1 MDNQATALVVHVT
14 SAPAEELF
22 IKELPINWFDNPFM
36 HQTTTLDSLFYND
49 ENAYEPVL
57 TMVNGVP
64 YSILAWKEGAQP
76 HEDAFCSSTALPEP
90 LYIFR
95 LNLKDIPVSDMETIG
110 HALDKHYGD
119 QRPDLLLAPQW
130 GVLTPEFNNYTEEPA
145 FIWGKYI
152 MACRTDNHGLLPLF
166 QSALDIPEVKTILT
180 KHTITTHAS
189 KVPHTPYEVPGA

>member
-1 MDNQATALVVHVT
+1 MTNQVTALVVHVT

-36 HQTTTLDSLFYND
+36 HQTADLESLFNSD

-64 YSILAWKEGAQP
+64 YSILAWKEGAGP
-76 HEDAFCSSTALPEP
+76 NEKAFCESSDLPET
-90 LYIFR
+90 LHFFR
-95 LNLKDIPVSDMETIG
+95 LNLKDIPLDDMETIG
-110 HALDKHYGD
+110 RALDKHYGD
-119 QRPDLLLAPQW
+119 QCPNLLLAPQW
-130 GVLTPEFNNYTEEPA
+130 GVLTPEFNNYKEDPA

-180 KHTITTHAS
+180 KHVITNYVS
-189 KVPHTPYEVPGA
+189 KAQHTAYEIK

>member
-1 MDNQATALVVHVT
+1 MTNQVTALVVHVT

-36 HQTTTLDSLFYND
+36 HQTADLDSLFSSD

-64 YSILAWKEGAQP
+64 YSILAWKESAGP
-76 HEDAFCSSTALPEP
+76 NERAFCESSALPET
-90 LYIFR
+90 LHFFR
-95 LNLKDIPVSDMETIG
+95 LNLKDIPLKDMETIG

-119 QRPDLLLAPQW
+119 QRPDLLRAPQW
-130 GVLTPEFNNYTEEPA
+130 GVLTPEFNNYAEDPA

-180 KHTITTHAS
+180 KHVITNYAS
-189 KVPHTPYEVPGA
+189 KAQHTAFEIK

>member
-1 MDNQATALVVHVT
+1 MTSQVTALKVHVT

-36 HQTTTLDSLFYND
+36 HQTADLDSLFDND

-64 YSILAWKEGAQP
+64 YSILAWKEGAEP
-76 HEDAFCSSTALPEP
+76 NERAFCESSDLPET
-90 LYIFR
+90 LHFFR
-95 LNLKDIPVSDMETIG
+95 LNLKDIPLEDMEKIG

-130 GVLTPEFNNYTEEPA
+130 GVLTPELNNYSEGPA

-166 QSALDIPEVKTILT
+166 QSALDIPEIKTILT
-180 KHTITTHAS
+180 KHVITNYAS
-189 KVPHTPYEVPGA
+189 KAQHTAYEIK

>member
-1 MDNQATALVVHVT
+1 MTNQVTALKVHVT

-36 HQTTTLDSLFYND
+36 HQTADLDSLFNND

-64 YSILAWKEGAQP
+64 YSILAWKEGADP
-76 HEDAFCSSTALPEP
+76 NERAFCESSALPET
-90 LYIFR
+90 LHFFR
-95 LNLKDIPVSDMETIG
+95 LNLKDIPLEDMEKIG

-119 QRPDLLLAPQW
+119 QRPDLLMAPQW
-130 GVLTPEFNNYTEEPA
+130 GVLTPEFNNYEEDPA

-166 QSALDIPEVKTILT
+166 QSALDIPEIKTILT
-180 KHTITTHAS
+180 KHVITNYAS
-189 KVPHTPYEVPGA
+189 KAQHTAYEIK

>member
-1 MDNQATALVVHVT
+1 MTNQVTALKVHVT

-36 HQTTTLDSLFYND
+36 HQTADLDSLFNSD

-64 YSILAWKEGAQP
+64 YSILAWKEGAEP
-76 HEDAFCSSTALPEP
+76 NEKAFCESSDLPET
-90 LYIFR
+90 LHFFS
-95 LNLKDIPVSDMETIG
+95 LNLKDIPLEDMETIG

-119 QRPDLLLAPQW
+119 QHPDLLRAPQW
-130 GVLTPEFNNYTEEPA
+130 GALTPEFNNYKEDPA
-145 FIWGKYI
+145 FIWGKYV

-180 KHTITTHAS
+180 KHVITNHAS
-189 KVPHTPYEVPGA
+189 KVQHTPYTIK

>member
-1 MDNQATALVVHVT
+1 MTNQTTALKVHVT

-36 HQTTTLDSLFYND
+36 HQTADLDSLFSSD

-64 YSILAWKEGAQP
+64 YSILAWKDEADP
-76 HEDAFCSSTALPEP
+76 NEKAFCESSALPEA
-90 LYIFR
+90 LHFFR
-95 LNLKDIPVSDMETIG
+95 LNLKEIPLEDMETIG
-110 HALDKHYGD
+110 HALDKHYSA
-119 QRPDLLLAPQW
+119 QCPDLLLAPQW
-130 GVLTPEFNNYTEEPA
+130 GVLTPEFNNYKEDPA

-166 QSALDIPEVKTILT
+166 QSALDIPEVKTTLT
-180 KHTITTHAS
+180 KHVLTNRACKTH
-189 KVPHTPYEVPGA
+189 HTAYEIK

>member
-1 MDNQATALVVHVT
+1 MTNQATALVVHVT

-36 HQTTTLDSLFYND
+36 HQTADLDSLFNND

-64 YSILAWKEGAQP
+64 YSILAWREGAEP
-76 HEDAFCSSTALPEP
+76 NEKAFCESSDLPET
-90 LYIFR
+90 LHFFS
-95 LNLKDIPVSDMETIG
+95 LNLKDIPLEDMETVG
-110 HALDKHYGD
+110 RALDKHYGD
-119 QRPDLLLAPQW
+119 QRPDLLMAPQW
-130 GVLTPEFNNYTEEPA
+130 GVLTPEFNNYKEDPA

-166 QSALDIPEVKTILT
+166 QSALDVPEVKTILT
-180 KHTITTHAS
+180 KHVITNYAS
-189 KVPHTPYEVPGA
+189 KAQHTAYEIK

>member
-1 MDNQATALVVHVT
+1 MTNQVTALVVHVT
-14 SAPAEELF
+14 STPAEELF

-36 HQTTTLDSLFYND
+36 HQTADLDSLFDND

-64 YSILAWKEGAQP
+64 YSILAWKEGAAP
-76 HEDAFCSSTALPEP
+76 NERAFCESSALPET
-90 LYIFR
+90 LHFFR
-95 LNLKDIPVSDMETIG
+95 LNLKDIPLEDMETIG
-110 HALDKHYGD
+110 RALDKHYGD
-119 QRPDLLLAPQW
+119 QRPDLLMAPQW
-130 GVLTPEFNNYTEEPA
+130 GVLTPEFNNYIEDPA

-180 KHTITTHAS
+180 KHVITNYAS
-189 KVPHTPYEVPGA
+189 KAQHTAYEIK